1 MSLAL
6 TKLQQLLKCAACTL
20 NHLWHPRTGCLV
32 YTFILMSAADTKQ
45 LVLSSSFT
53 EMDRL
58 EPYVDELKNWAQL
71 GKEDY
76 NRVLLTLSEAVN
88 NAIIHGNEQ
97 DPNKQ
102 VVIQTS
108 HDKESNLLQISVE
121 DEGEGFDPEA
131 IPDPL
136 KEENLMNEGGRGVY
150 LIEQYSDNIEFTK
163 NGTKVT
169 ITFHLDS

>member
-1 MSLAL
+1 
-6 TKLQQLLKCAACTL
+6 
-20 NHLWHPRTGCLV
+20 
-32 YTFILMSAADTKQ
+32 
-45 LVLSSSFT
+45 
-53 EMDRL
+53 MDRL
-58 EPYVDELKNWAQL
+58 EPYVDELKNWAKL

-76 NRVLLTLSEAVN
+76 NRVMLTLSEAVN

-108 HDKESNLLQISVE
+108 HDKESNLLQVSVE

-136 KEENLMNEGGRGVY
+136 KDENLMNEGGRGVY
-150 LIEQYSDNIEFTK
+150 LIEQYADDLEFTK

>member
-1 MSLAL
+1 
-6 TKLQQLLKCAACTL
+6 
-20 NHLWHPRTGCLV
+20 
-32 YTFILMSAADTKQ
+32 MSAADTKQ

-58 EPYVDELKNWAQL
+58 EPYVDELKNWAKL

-76 NRVLLTLSEAVN
+76 NRVMLTLSEAVN
-88 NAIIHGNEQ
+88 NAIMHGNEQ

>member
-1 MSLAL
+1 
-6 TKLQQLLKCAACTL
+6 
-20 NHLWHPRTGCLV
+20 
-32 YTFILMSAADTKQ
+32 MSAADTKQ
-45 LVLSSSFT
+45 LVLSSSFN

-58 EPYVDELKNWAQL
+58 EPYVDELKNWAKL

-76 NRVLLTLSEAVN
+76 NRVMLTLSEAVN

-108 HDKESNLLQISVE
+108 HDKESNLLQVSVE

-136 KEENLMNEGGRGVY
+136 RDENLMNEGGRGVY
-150 LIEQYSDNIEFTK
+150 LIEQYADDLEFTK

-169 ITFHLDS
+169 ITFHLDSWTATFRIN